1 MEDGAC
7 DRRTKERDCLVEE
20 EWRRIWE
27 NLEGAW
33 YFGKHDKII
42 LPPKSECHQ
51 VAAGRTYLPDVW
63 QAGDA
68 ESGAAGKEVL
78 LRQMPKEV
86 VERPYRADEGKRRLR
101 PLRETVTS
109 RTDLETAMSRE
120 ALEREAA
127 YQSAMRMFRS
137 LWEKGVLSCKD
148 YLEAERMM
156 REKYK
161 PALGTLFS
169 DISLT

>member
-1 MEDGAC
+1 
-7 DRRTKERDCLVEE
+7 
-20 EWRRIWE
+20 
-27 NLEGAW
+27 
-33 YFGKHDKII
+33 
-42 LPPKSECHQ
+42 
-51 VAAGRTYLPDVW
+51 
-63 QAGDA
+63 
-68 ESGAAGKEVL
+68 
-78 LRQMPKEV
+78 MPV
-86 VERPYRADEGKRRLR
+86 TLR
-101 PLRETVTS
+101 P
-109 RTDLETAMSRE
+109 DLETAMSRE
-120 ALEREAA
+120 VLEREAA